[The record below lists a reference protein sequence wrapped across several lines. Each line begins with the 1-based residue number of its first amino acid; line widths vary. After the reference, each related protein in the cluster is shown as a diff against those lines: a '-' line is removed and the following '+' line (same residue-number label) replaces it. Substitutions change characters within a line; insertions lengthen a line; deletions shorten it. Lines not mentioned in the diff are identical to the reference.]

1 MQLILNNL
9 VKYLTQAQK
18 AAEPQNPVI
27 VTVVGGGGENAEDI
41 PEK

>member
-9 VKYLTQAQK
+9 VKYLNEAQK

-27 VTVVGGGGENAEDI
+27 VGGGGENAEDI